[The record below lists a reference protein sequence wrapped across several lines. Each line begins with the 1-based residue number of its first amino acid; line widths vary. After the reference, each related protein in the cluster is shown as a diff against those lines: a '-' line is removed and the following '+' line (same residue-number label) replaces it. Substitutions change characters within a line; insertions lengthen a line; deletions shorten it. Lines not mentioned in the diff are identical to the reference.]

1 VIDDELDPADI
12 SLVAEALPLR
22 EPPARLRQRIINA
35 AQVDTETRR
44 RARVIPFVPRLRM
57 PDLRVAALAAAV
69 VLLLG
74 VDASA
79 AMRLRATETE
89 RDRYYA
95 ALQGLSHGSKQW
107 YMAGVDQWA
116 GSGGNLI
123 APGKGET
130 AFVLFHDLRDL
141 PAGQVYT
148 LWLISPDG
156 GWARGA
162 SFRPTMDVPLVAV
175 GLDVAGFD
183 RCAVTVETSETG
195 KRQGPIV
202 MQSRIA
208 PTQ

>member
-22 EPPARLRQRIINA
+22 EPPARLRQRIIDA
-35 AQVDTETRR
+35 AQSEART
-44 RARVIPFVPRLRM
+44 RARVIPFVPRPRM

-79 AMRLRATETE
+79 AMRLQATETE
-89 RDRYYA
+89 RNRYYA

-141 PAGQVYT
+141 PAGQFYT

-162 SFRPTMDVPLVAV
+162 SFRPTVDVPLVAV